1 MSSENPEIVD
11 SANPWPGPSSFTESN
26 REYFHGREE
35 ETAELFRL
43 VKRETM
49 TVLFGQSGIGK
60 TSLLNAGLFPLLRSE
75 PFLPVYVRLGF
86 DDNNEPLVEQ
96 VKKELQT
103 ACARE
108 GVEALPFKT
117 AESLWEY
124 FHRTDADLWNRR
136 NKLITPVLIFD
147 RFEALFTLGSST
159 QTIRSRCNELILQLS
174 DLVRNHCPARV
185 QALFD
190 TDPALMRLYDFD
202 KEHFKI
208 ILSLR
213 EDFLANLEDL
223 QNELPVKKNRLR
235 LRQMNGVRA
244 RDAIINV
251 GGHLIEDGLA
261 ESIVRFV
268 AGSSGGSPASSATK
282 GLDLL
287 DIEPA
292 LLSIVCREL
301 NNQRIQKGLDKITAG
316 LLSGSSGQ
324 ILEDFYGRGI
334 LGVSLGV
341 SPEVKTFIEDR
352 LVTGTGDRTTV
363 ALDDALQ
370 TAGISRN
377 DIDIL
382 VNRRI
387 LRFEDRF
394 GARHLELIHDRLTDV
409 VKNRR
414 DKRREREAAEQAD
427 RERREALRKMREKQR
442 RQLTVIVTVAV
453 AAILSMGFAVYGF
466 WQKHKAEILANKSFE
481 LLKTFMPDGTTK
493 VYEYF
498 RTRAI
503 ESYKE
508 GAYENAITHLKSAN
522 LSPDMPATND
532 LAEWKDN
539 IDTYQR
545 LGQQADK
552 ELEKRNFT
560 EAQKLCEQI
569 LAGNEDSRAD
579 TSRLSLCKLFTEQL
593 ILVRGGS
600 FNMGGQE
607 TMLRNVSLD
616 SFYISRCEITNAQY
630 AHFLNQYGSDRI
642 TSGDYEGEIMVD
654 KLAWGVTSQG
664 KVWFPQ
670 PGYEDHPVVGVTWY
684 GANEFCRF
692 YGGSLPTEA
701 QWEYAARS
709 GGKEEKYA
717 GTSDESRVGEYAWFR
732 KNSDYKTHKV
742 GTRNPNGLGLHDM
755 SGNVWEWCSDWYGG
769 DYYKNSPKDNP
780 LGPASGSPRVDRG
793 GSWYG
798 TAGNLRAS
806 RRDGGPPAS
815 RGGDVGFRLTRTP

>member
-1 MSSENPEIVD
+1 MSSDNPEIVN
-11 SANPWPGPSSFTESN
+11 SANPWPGLSSFTESN

-75 PFLPVYVRLGF
+75 QFLPVYVRLGF

-96 VKKELQT
+96 VKRELQT

-108 GVEALPFKT
+108 GIEAPPFKT
-117 AESLWEY
+117 SEGLWEY
-124 FHRTDADLWNRR
+124 FHRTDADFWNRR

-147 RFEALFTLGSST
+147 RFEAMFTLGSLT
-159 QTIRSRCNELILQLS
+159 QTIRSRCDELILQLS
-174 DLVRNHCPARV
+174 DLVRNHCPAHV

-190 TDPALMRLYDFD
+190 ADPTLMRLYDFD
-202 KEHFKI
+202 KENFKI

-261 ESIVRFV
+261 ERIVRFV
-268 AGSSGGSPASSATK
+268 AGSSGDSPASSATRSL
-282 GLDLL
+282 GLL

-301 NNQRIQKGLDKITAG
+301 NNKRIQKGLEKITAG
-316 LLSGSSGQ
+316 LLSGSSKQ
-324 ILEDFYGRGI
+324 ILEDFYDRGL
-334 LGVSLGV
+334 LGIK
-341 SPEVKTFIEDR
+341 PEVKNFIEDR
-352 LVTGTGDRTTV
+352 LLTVSGVRTTV
-363 ALDDALQ
+363 SLDDALQ

-394 GARHLELIHDRLTDV
+394 GARHLELIHDRLTEV
-409 VKNRR
+409 VKNQRDQRR
-414 DKRREREAAEQAD
+414 GREAAEQAD

-442 RQLTVIVTVAV
+442 RQLTLIVTFAV

-466 WQKHKAEILANKSFE
+466 WQKHKAETLANKSFE

-498 RTRAI
+498 RTCAI

-508 GAYENAITHLKSAN
+508 GAYGNAITHLKSAN

-532 LAEWKDN
+532 LAGWKDT

-552 ELEKRNFT
+552 ELEKRSFT

-569 LAGNEDSRAD
+569 LAGNKDSRAD

-600 FNMGGQE
+600 FNMGSKDGGQV
-607 TMLRNVSLD
+607 TMLHKVSLD
-616 SFYISRCEITNAQY
+616 SFYISRFEITNAQY
-630 AHFLNQYGSDRI
+630 AHFLNQYGSDKVK
-642 TSGDYEGEIMVD
+642 SGDYEGLTMVD

-664 KVWFPQ
+664 QVWFPQ
-670 PGYEDHPVVGVTWY
+670 PGYEDYPVVGVSWY

-701 QWEYAARS
+701 QWEYAATS
-709 GGKEEKYA
+709 GGKEETWS
-717 GTSDESRVGEYAWFR
+717 GTSDENALGEYAWYD
-732 KNSDYKTHKV
+732 KNSERRTHKV
-742 GTRNPNGLGLHDM
+742 GTRNPNGLGIYDM
-755 SGNVWEWCSDWYGG
+755 SGNVWEWCSDWAVG
-769 DYYKNSPKDNP
+769 DYYQNSPKDNP
-780 LGPASGSPRVDRG
+780 PGPASGSYRVFRG
-793 GSWYG
+793 GGWCY
-798 TAGNLRAS
+798 TAEYLRAS
-806 RRDGGPPAS
+806 DRHGGIPAD
-815 RGGDVGFRLTRTP
+815 RGNSLGFRLARTP